1 MKSLAIEREF
11 GSGGREIGMK
21 VAKAAGIP
29 YYDGELLVKAAESY
43 GLSVA
48 MLKEYDEKRTG
59 SFLFDIASF
68 ADAYQ
73 QRPGKKSVPE
83 LLYTIQKTI
92 ENIEMQGPAVFIGR
106 CSTEILKK
114 NPHVTS
120 AYIYS
125 SDEAKKLR
133 RIVETEDVA
142 NEAEARRLMD
152 KMDKQRRLSFKYW
165 SQKNWSDRA
174 NYDMELNT
182 GTLSIEKCVD
192 ILLAAIG
199 K

>member
-29 YYDGELLVKAAESY
+29 YYDGALLVKAAESY
-43 GLSVA
+43 GLSISL
-48 MLKEYDEKRTG
+48 LKEYDEKRTG
-59 SFLFDIASF
+59 SFLFDIAAF

-73 QRPGKKSVPE
+73 RLPGKKSVPE

-92 ENIEMQGPAVFIGR
+92 ENIERQGPAVFIGR

-120 AYIYS
+120 VYIYS
-125 SDEAKKLR
+125 SDEQKKLR
-133 RIVETEDVA
+133 RIVDTGDAISE
-142 NEAEARRLMD
+142 NEARKLME
-152 KMDKQRRLSFKYW
+152 KMDKQRRNSFRYW

-199 K
+199 N